1 MNPKP
6 RPNHRLYIETLR
18 KMTPGK
24 RLLKAFELPSFSNRL
39 FVHGLRKKH
48 ADGLDKWP
56 VSINGGHYPKWNP
69 AGNALFFVSGISIGS
84 RNLNTLMAVSVEMK
98 EGLEIGILQKLFS
111 AVQVGADFLAGEG
124 GVNTLY
130 EPSSDGSG
138 LWSSR
143 IWMTESVSPPSPS
156 SRTGSR
162 NSKVHSEYPH

>member
-18 KMTPGK
+18 KMTPEK

-69 AGNALFFVSGISIGS
+69 AGNELVFVSGISIGS

-111 AVQVGADFLAGEG
+111 AGQVGADFLAGKG
-124 GVNTLY
+124 GDNTLY
-130 EPSSDGSG
+130 ESSSDGQRSVG
-138 LWSSR
+138 VQNMDDGER
-143 IWMTESVSPPSPS
+143 IPTITVVE
-156 SRTGSR
+156 
-162 NSKVHSEYPH
+162 N